1 MRFIFLLAFVSSG
14 ALAQSVLVPTNES
27 VAAQH
32 FAVAPDLAELHR
44 QALNLSRLD
53 RVNSARDAELD
64 AKVMANQ
71 ALFPGAPSLGFDVRR
86 DLPSGIAL
94 PGTTRT
100 SQFGRNEIEPGLS
113 APIWLPGQREAQQR
127 VLLRERAMLT
137 AELRLQRLKLAGQ
150 VREAAWALERA
161 STQIRLKQKQLD
173 SARALQADVKR
184 RVHAG
189 DLAPVDLALAHADTL
204 AAEAALM
211 DSQAQL
217 DSASLDLKRL
227 TGSVKV
233 GALMEATAVPVL
245 TSAHPA
251 LQVAREAVSVA
262 QNRLE
267 LLVRTRRDNPRI
279 SAAARFDRDVT
290 GAPYRN
296 TFRIGMS
303 IPLDT
308 EARNAPLLAAATAAL
323 TEAEVALEQ
332 RERELE
338 AEVGRTRLA
347 LISHQAL
354 AQNQEDRSRAAQEVK
369 GAIERAFYAGERS
382 LAELLRV
389 RSLAFE
395 AELAHQAAIHL
406 VGLSQARLLQAMGVE
421 P

>member
-1 MRFIFLLAFVSSG
+1 
-14 ALAQSVLVPTNES
+14 
-27 VAAQH
+27 
-32 FAVAPDLAELHR
+32 
-44 QALNLSRLD
+44 
-53 RVNSARDAELD
+53 
-64 AKVMANQ
+64 
-71 ALFPGAPSLGFDVRR
+71 
-86 DLPSGIAL
+86 
-94 PGTTRT
+94 
-100 SQFGRNEIEPGLS
+100 
-113 APIWLPGQREAQQR
+113 
-127 VLLRERAMLT
+127 
-137 AELRLQRLKLAGQ
+137 
-150 VREAAWALERA
+150 
-161 STQIRLKQKQLD
+161 LD

-204 AAEAALM
+204 AAEAAFM